1 MDGTL
6 GRARGWQPAPPPDA
20 AGPAWA
26 PRGLSFASQFL
37 IFTVKGPEGPWLWCA
52 GFWGPTLFGGS
63 SDEQGEGCIGDRVT
77 VLGADLILE
86 FS

>member
-1 MDGTL
+1 MWAQLCISVSHLHSKGT
-6 GRARGWQPAPPPDA
+6 G
-20 AGPAWA
+20 GP
-26 PRGLSFASQFL
+26 L
-37 IFTVKGPEGPWLWCA
+37 VWCA

-63 SDEQGEGCIGDRVT
+63 SDEQAEGCIGDRVA